1 MNPPTPPP
9 QSVYPPHSARHAGVL
24 VISGASSAFSSAQLA
39 VRFDLENACPSVYSH
54 LVSPRSKRPGLRV
67 VKMEVI
73 VERESADREPLL
85 KYRRL
90 ATKSLLFSDPSHDI
104 KISCVAV
111 HPKVHVHYS
120 RHTTVCFNI
129 TS

>member
-1 MNPPTPPP
+1 VPV
-9 QSVYPPHSARHAGVL
+9 QL
-24 VISGASSAFSSAQLA
+24 AQLA
-39 VRFDLENACPSVYSH
+39 VRFDLENSCPSVHNH
-54 LVSPRSKRPGLRV
+54 LVSPRSKRPGLLRA

-111 HPKVHVHYS
+111 HPKVHVRCS
-120 RHTTVCFNI
+120 KVTVYYGLL
-129 TS
+129 